1 MNLTTRSADLYF
13 YTMET
18 QEIWKDVKGYEGHYQ
33 VSNYG
38 NVRSIKFCKIKI
50 LKPSNINGY
59 LMVPLYLDGEKKREM
74 VHRLVYSTFVEDIPN
89 FIAIK
94 GMDPQKQLVINH
106 KDENKSNNR
115 LENLELI
122 SMLENSHYGT
132 SLVRQKYKWEENSK
146 KVYQYTLNLQLVR
159 IWKSLMV
166 CKKNGYSAGNI
177 CDCCKNKYMGYTNV
191 YKNFVWS
198 YEPLNKHTPVILTKR
213 LMKSY
218 IKK

>member
-1 MNLTTRSADLYF
+1 MK
-13 YTMET
+13 T

-38 NVRSIKFCKIKI
+38 NVRSIKFRKIKI
-50 LKPSNINGY
+50 LKPSKINGY

-74 VHRLVYSTFVEDIPN
+74 VHRLVYSTFVEDIPD

-94 GMDPQKQLVINH
+94 GMAPQKQLVINH

-159 IWKSLMV
+159 IWKSLKE
-166 CKKNGYSAGNI
+166 CKENGYNAGGI

-198 YEPLNKHTPVILTKR
+198 YEPLDKHAHVILTKKM
-213 LMKSY
+213 MKSY
-218 IKK
+218 VENLTNN